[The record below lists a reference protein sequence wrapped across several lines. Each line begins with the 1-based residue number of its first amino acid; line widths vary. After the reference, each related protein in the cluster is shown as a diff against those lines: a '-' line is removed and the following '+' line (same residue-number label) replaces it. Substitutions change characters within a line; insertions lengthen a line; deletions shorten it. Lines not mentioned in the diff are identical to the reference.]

1 MRGFLAMAVVAV
13 LAPLAPVLAQVHPG
27 GALSAEEIEI
37 KVALSEQADEMTAL
51 LARWVEINT
60 GSWNRA
66 GLEQF
71 AEQLRAPL
79 EALGFQV
86 EIAPGVHL
94 DVPGVDN
101 PRTGPL
107 ILARR
112 PARRARA
119 QPPLRVMLAGHFD
132 TVFEP
137 DSPFQHFAR
146 DTAHAKSATGPGVA
160 DMKGGLVV
168 MIYALRALAGSGDL
182 DRASWVVVL
191 NSDEEIGSLGS
202 RPLIEREARNA
213 DYGFVFEAA
222 QRGGAMV
229 RSRRGLGQFW
239 MSVRGVAAHSGSSH
253 DKGRSAVRELAQ
265 KIVLVE
271 ELTDYDRGIT
281 LNVGTVRG
289 GTKRNIVPDRA
300 EAWIDLRY
308 DDPDTG
314 VEVRDELL
322 RIADDVEVE
331 GTRTSLW
338 GRLHRPPKL
347 ETEQVDALLL
357 AHADTAADL
366 GWPLPAPVHAGG
378 GTDGSLMGH
387 VDLPTLDS
395 MGAVGG
401 RAHTRG
407 EYVRLASLPER
418 ATLAAVLLSR
428 LLHGRLTLGDGRAAE
443 VD

>member
-1 MRGFLAMAVVAV
+1 MRGFLAVAV
-13 LAPLAPVLAQVHPG
+13 ALVALLPVAPVGAV

-37 KVALSEQADEMTAL
+37 KVALSEQADEMAAL
-51 LARWVEINT
+51 LAEWVEINT
-60 GSWNRA
+60 GSWNRD
-66 GLEQF
+66 GLVQF
-71 AEQLRAPL
+71 AERLREPL
-79 EALGFQV
+79 EAVGFRVQ
-86 EIAPGVHL
+86 ITPGVHL
-94 DVPGVDN
+94 DVPGVES

-107 ILARR
+107 VLARR
-112 PARRARA
+112 PARLAGA
-119 QPPLRVMLAGHFD
+119 GPPLVVMLSGHFD

-146 DTAHAKSATGPGVA
+146 DAAQPERATGPGVA

-202 RPLIEREARNA
+202 RPLIEREARHA

-239 MSVRGVAAHSGSSH
+239 MSVEGVAAHSGSSH
-253 DKGRSAVRELAQ
+253 EKGRSAVRELAQ

-271 ELTDYDRGIT
+271 DLTDYDRGIT

-289 GTKRNIVPDRA
+289 GTKRNIVPDEA

-308 DDPDTG
+308 DDPETG

-322 RIADDVEVE
+322 RIADEVEVE

-347 ETEQVDALLL
+347 PTERVEALLE
-357 AHADTAADL
+357 AHADAAADL
-366 GWPLPAPVHAGG
+366 GWPVPAPVHAGG

-395 MGAVGG
+395 MGVVGG
-401 RAHTRG
+401 RAHTRE
-407 EYVRLASLPER
+407 EYVHLESLPQR

-428 LLHGRLTLGDGRAAE
+428 LLRGRVTLGDRRAAE